1 MPWRGGRKRSR
12 RTAESQVAC
21 IPTLQSAGR
30 QAMEPG
36 GRVATFMRMDTKPFA
51 ESVNILL
58 GQRPIAVGS
67 TQQAAGLLLD
77 VDWPERG
84 PRHREATEACLKVL
98 EGYRSTE
105 DARSAF
111 IEAAREAAVLE

>member
-1 MPWRGGRKRSR
+1 
-12 RTAESQVAC
+12 
-21 IPTLQSAGR
+21 
-30 QAMEPG
+30 
-36 GRVATFMRMDTKPFA
+36 MDIKAFA
-51 ESVNILL
+51 EPVNILL
-58 GQRPIAVGS
+58 AQRLIAVGS
-67 TQQAAGLLLD
+67 TRQAADLLID

-105 DARSAF
+105 DARNAF